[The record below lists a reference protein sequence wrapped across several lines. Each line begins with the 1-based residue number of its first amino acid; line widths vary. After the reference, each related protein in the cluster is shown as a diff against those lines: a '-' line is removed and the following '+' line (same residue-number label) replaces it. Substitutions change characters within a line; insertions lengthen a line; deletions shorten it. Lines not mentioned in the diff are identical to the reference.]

1 MPRGRSLPLD
11 FDSFFQEV
19 LSQFDT
25 QADEFSPQRVQD
37 ELIGQMSELLGID
50 YDVLALDLTESEPPP
65 RPGQRPNPAI
75 GAAGIA

>member
-1 MPRGRSLPLD
+1 MGAVCQGPLLPLD

-19 LSQFDT
+19 LSQFDI

-50 YDVLALDLTESEPPP
+50 YDVLALT
-65 RPGQRPNPAI
+65 
-75 GAAGIA
+75 